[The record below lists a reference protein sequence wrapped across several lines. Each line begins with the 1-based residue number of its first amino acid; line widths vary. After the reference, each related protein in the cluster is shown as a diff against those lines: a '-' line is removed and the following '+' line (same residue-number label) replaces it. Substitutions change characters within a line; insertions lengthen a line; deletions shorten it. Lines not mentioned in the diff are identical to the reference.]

1 MCISPRRAHT
11 TAPGPTEGFL
21 VPLAASGAGAG
32 NSFTTILFLLLL
44 FGVVYFLMIRP
55 QQKRRREALTMQNQ
69 LGPGD
74 QIVTIGGLHG
84 TIVSLDDDVATLEV
98 APGVQVKFARQA
110 IARTL
115 PRQDAG
121 ETAAAEAE
129 AESSAAAD
137 VVEEPAVADDAV
149 ADTQKKD

>member
-1 MCISPRRAHT
+1 M
-11 TAPGPTEGFL
+11 
-21 VPLAASGAGAG
+21 PLAASGAGAG

-55 QQKRRREALTMQNQ
+55 QQKRRREAQELQNK

-84 TIVSLDDDVATLEV
+84 TIVSIDDDVATLEV

-110 IARTL
+110 IARVL
-115 PRQDAG
+115 PRQ
-121 ETAAAEAE
+121 EAAEA
-129 AESSAAAD
+129 AP
-137 VVEEPAVADDAV
+137 VEEPTVDDV
-149 ADTQKKD
+149 ETQVVDDTQKKD

>member
-1 MCISPRRAHT
+1 MCISLRRAHT

-21 VPLAASGAGAG
+21 VPVAASGAGAG

-55 QQKRRREALTMQNQ
+55 QQKRRREAQNMQSQ

-84 TIVSLDDDVATLEV
+84 TIVSIDADVATLEV
-98 APGVQVKFARQA
+98 APGVQVRFARQA

-115 PRQDAG
+115 PRQDAEEADAEVE
-121 ETAAAEAE
+121 ETEAE
-129 AESSAAAD
+129 VAD
-137 VVEEPAVADDAV
+137 EPTVADDTAV
-149 ADTQKKD
+149 DTKKKD

>member
-1 MCISPRRAHT
+1 
-11 TAPGPTEGFL
+11 
-21 VPLAASGAGAG
+21 VPVAASGAGAG

-55 QQKRRREALTMQNQ
+55 QQKRRREAQTMQSQ

-84 TIVSLDDDVATLEV
+84 TIVSIDDDVATLEV
-98 APGVQVKFARQA
+98 APGVQVRFARQA

-115 PRQDAG
+115 PRQG
-121 ETAAAEAE
+121 TEETGAEVEETEAE
-129 AESSAAAD
+129 VAD
-137 VVEEPAVADDAV
+137 EPTVADDTA
-149 ADTQKKD
+149 ADTKKKD

>member
-1 MCISPRRAHT
+1 M
-11 TAPGPTEGFL
+11 
-21 VPLAASGAGAG
+21 PLAASGAGAG

-55 QQKRRREALTMQNQ
+55 QQKRRREAQTMQNQ

-84 TIVSLDDDVATLEV
+84 TIVTMDDDVATLEV

-115 PRQDAG
+115 PRQDAE
-121 ETAAAEAE
+121 ETADAEPSAEAE
-129 AESSAAAD
+129 VAD
-137 VVEEPAVADDAV
+137 EPAVADDTV

>member
-1 MCISPRRAHT
+1 MCISPRPAHT

-55 QQKRRREALTMQNQ
+55 QQKRRREALSMQNQ

-115 PRQDAG
+115 PKQEA
-121 ETAAAEAE
+121 EESAVAEAE
-129 AESSAAAD
+129 PAD
-137 VVEEPAVADDAV
+137 AVVEEPAVVDDTA
-149 ADTQKKD
+149 ADTQTQD

>member
-1 MCISPRRAHT
+1 M
-11 TAPGPTEGFL
+11 
-21 VPLAASGAGAG
+21 PLAASGAGAG

-55 QQKRRREALTMQNQ
+55 QQKRRREALNMQNQ

-84 TIVSLDDDVATLEV
+84 TIVSIDDDVATLEV
-98 APGVQVKFARQA
+98 APGVQVRFARQA

-115 PRQDAG
+115 PKQ
-121 ETAAAEAE
+121 EAAESVAADEVE
-129 AESSAAAD
+129 AEPA
-137 VVEEPAVADDAV
+137 VQEPAVADDTA
-149 ADTQKKD
+149 ADTKKKD

>member
-1 MCISPRRAHT
+1 M
-11 TAPGPTEGFL
+11 
-21 VPLAASGAGAG
+21 PLAQSGAGAG

-55 QQKRRREALTMQNQ
+55 QQKRRREAQAMQNQ

-84 TIVSLDDDVATLEV
+84 TIVSIDDDVATLEV

-115 PRQDAG
+115 PKQGAEESAG
-121 ETAAAEAE
+121 AETSDEAT
-129 AESSAAAD
+129 AT
-137 VVEEPAVADDAV
+137 EEPAVADDTA
-149 ADTQKKD
+149 ADTKKKD

>member
-1 MCISPRRAHT
+1 M
-11 TAPGPTEGFL
+11 
-21 VPLAASGAGAG
+21 PLAQSGAGAG

-55 QQKRRREALTMQNQ
+55 QQKRRREALNMQNQ

-84 TIVSLDDDVATLEV
+84 TIVSIDDDVATLEV

-115 PRQDAG
+115 PRQDA
-121 ETAAAEAE
+121 EESAAEVE
-129 AESSAAAD
+129 AESSDEVKTVAD
-137 VVEEPAVADDAV
+137 EPAVADDTA

>member
-1 MCISPRRAHT
+1 MCISLRRAHT

-21 VPLAASGAGAG
+21 VPLAATGAGAG

-55 QQKRRREALTMQNQ
+55 QQKRRREAQTMQNQ

-74 QIVTIGGLHG
+74 RVVTIGGLHG
-84 TIVSLDDDVATLEV
+84 TIVSMDDDAATLEV

-115 PRQDAG
+115 PKQDAE
-121 ETAAAEAE
+121 ETAEVE
-129 AESSAAAD
+129 AESLAETKVA
-137 VVEEPAVADDAV
+137 EEPSVADDVV

>member
-1 MCISPRRAHT
+1 
-11 TAPGPTEGFL
+11 
-21 VPLAASGAGAG
+21 VPLAQSGAGAG

-55 QQKRRREALTMQNQ
+55 QQKRRREAQAMQNQ

-84 TIVSLDDDVATLEV
+84 TIVSIDDDVATLEV
-98 APGVQVKFARQA
+98 APSVQMKFARQA

-115 PRQDAG
+115 PKQG
-121 ETAAAEAE
+121 VEESAAVEAE
-129 AESSAAAD
+129 AEPSAEATT
-137 VVEEPAVADDAV
+137 EEPAVADDAV
-149 ADTQKKD
+149 ADTKKKD

>member
-1 MCISPRRAHT
+1 
-11 TAPGPTEGFL
+11 

-55 QQKRRREALTMQNQ
+55 QQKRRREALAMQNQ

-84 TIVSLDDDVATLEV
+84 TIVSIDDDVATLEV
-98 APGVQVKFARQA
+98 APGVQVRFARQA

-115 PRQDAG
+115 PRQDA
-121 ETAAAEAE
+121 EESAAAADEAE
-129 AESSAAAD
+129 AEPAAET
-137 VVEEPAVADDAV
+137 VTVTEEPVADDTV
-149 ADTQKKD
+149 ADTKKKD

>member
-1 MCISPRRAHT
+1 MCISPRPAHT

-55 QQKRRREALTMQNQ
+55 QQKRRREALAMQNQ

-84 TIVSLDDDVATLEV
+84 TIVSIDDDVATLEV

-115 PRQDAG
+115 PKQSA
-121 ETAAAEAE
+121 EESAEAE
-129 AESSAAAD
+129 TSDEATAT
-137 VVEEPAVADDAV
+137 EEPAVADDTV
-149 ADTQKKD
+149 ADTPKKD

>member
-1 MCISPRRAHT
+1 M
-11 TAPGPTEGFL
+11 
-21 VPLAASGAGAG
+21 PLAASGAGAG

-55 QQKRRREALTMQNQ
+55 QQKRRREALNMQNQ

-84 TIVSLDDDVATLEV
+84 TIVSIDDDVATLEV

-115 PRQDAG
+115 PKQ
-121 ETAAAEAE
+121 EAE
-129 AESSAAAD
+129 ESAAAD
-137 VVEEPAVADDAV
+137 EVEAEPAVQEPAVADDTA
-149 ADTQKKD
+149 ADTKKKD

>member
-1 MCISPRRAHT
+1 M
-11 TAPGPTEGFL
+11 
-21 VPLAASGAGAG
+21 PLAQSGAGAG

-55 QQKRRREALTMQNQ
+55 QQKRRREAQELQNK

-84 TIVSLDDDVATLEV
+84 TIVSVDADVATLEV
-98 APGVQVKFARQA
+98 APGVQVKFARPA
-110 IARTL
+110 IARVL
-115 PRQDAG
+115 HRQEA
-121 ETAAAEAE
+121 EEAAPVDEAE
-129 AESSAAAD
+129 AAD
-137 VVEEPAVADDAV
+137 EPVADDDTV